1 MIKLNVVTKVLWD
14 DEAKHAQQ
22 FAHHTPA
29 LCNAASSAH
38 AAAAPQ
44 LLHARVSRNS
54 HNNFQQQL
62 MIPGL
67 TELTHQDS
75 HNHPMLVTF
84 VRSQDEAHTLA
95 NSLATYACFWACH
108 MSVVLA
114 VPYRF
119 WLSSATHTVTYT
131 IVKEVVF
138 ARKGIGGV
146 P

>member
-1 MIKLNVVTKVLWD
+1 MIKLKVVTKVLWD

-22 FAHHTPA
+22 LAHYPPS
-29 LCNAASSAH
+29 LCNAASFN
-38 AAAAPQ
+38 P
-44 LLHARVSRNS
+44 RVSRNS
-54 HNNFQQQL
+54 RNNFQQQL
-62 MIPGL
+62 MVPGL
-67 TELTHQDS
+67 TELTHKDS
-75 HNHPMLVTF
+75 QNNPMLVTY

-138 ARKGIGGV
+138 VRKGIAGV
-146 P
+146 WKARRDS